1 MADLPF
7 VVAPKRETRIV
18 SAVVNGEECS
28 LEFPVFGCWLAA
40 EDIAAREHEY
50 QSATYAET
58 SRLTDALIEAG
69 ADESDAQIT
78 AVRIV
83 STRLGVPVQL
93 SATDQRAMIR
103 HADLIAGIVNHLAEE
118 SKQWNLRVVA
128 AAISSRLP
136 GCDDWDE
143 ARAATLP
150 GPIRDAIV
158 GFMDQERYGAAAG
171 QDPEE
176 ILAAMAETL
185 GKLGPAADSSPP
197 PSTGPSVSGD
207 ASDSGP
213 GTPPSA
219 ASGSPGSRP
228 RSSSRRSKK
237 ASAG

>member
-1 MADLPF
+1 VSDLPF
-7 VVAPKRETRIV
+7 IVAPKRETRIV
-18 SAVVNGEECS
+18 SAVVNGQECS
-28 LEFPVFGCWLAA
+28 IEFPVFGCWLAA

-58 SRLTDALIEAG
+58 SRLADALIEAG
-69 ADESDAQIT
+69 ATESDAQLT

-93 SATDQRAMIR
+93 GATDQRAMIR
-103 HADLIAGIVNHLAEE
+103 HADLIAGIVNHLADE

-128 AAISSRLP
+128 AAIANRLP
-136 GCDDWDE
+136 DCDDWDE
-143 ARAATLP
+143 TRAATLP

-158 GFMDQERYGAAAG
+158 AFMDQERYGAAAG

-185 GKLGPAADSSPP
+185 GKLGPAVDSSPL
-197 PSTGPSVSGD
+197 PSTGPTASGG

-213 GTPPSA
+213 ETPPSA

-228 RSSSRRSKK
+228 RSSARRSKR

>member
-1 MADLPF
+1 VADLPF

-28 LEFPVFGCWLAA
+28 IEFPVFGCWLAA

-69 ADESDAQIT
+69 ATESDAQI
-78 AVRIV
+78 
-83 STRLGVPVQL
+83 
-93 SATDQRAMIR
+93 
-103 HADLIAGIVNHLAEE
+103 
-118 SKQWNLRVVA
+118 A

-197 PSTGPSVSGD
+197 PSTGPSASGD

-213 GTPPSA
+213 GTRPSPA
-219 ASGSPGSRP
+219 TGSPGSP
-228 RSSSRRSKK
+228 RGSSSRRSKK